1 MVSVIRRINAAFCI
15 SPKFV
20 PYSFPLNGVY
30 RRTIDFTTSTTL
42 TDTGLSYTAQPYT
55 MYRVTGYAEYNT
67 GQPEEVQLEGN
78 GLMLANSKRESGV
91 DYVDITASACYYFR
105 ANTTRTVNL
114 KVRYSNASSNR
125 VTLIVE
131 KLG

>member
-1 MVSVIRRINAAFCI
+1 
-15 SPKFV
+15 
-20 PYSFPLNGVY
+20 
-30 RRTIDFTTSTTL
+30 
-42 TDTGLSYTAQPYT
+42 
-55 MYRVTGYAEYNT
+55 MYRVTGYAEFNT

-91 DYVDITASACYYFR
+91 DYVDITASACYYFQ